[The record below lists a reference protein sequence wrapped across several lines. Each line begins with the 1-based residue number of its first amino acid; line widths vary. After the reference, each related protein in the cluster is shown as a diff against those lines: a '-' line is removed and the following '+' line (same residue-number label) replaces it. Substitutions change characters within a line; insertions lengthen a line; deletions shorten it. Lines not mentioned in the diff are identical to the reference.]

1 MKPGERTAGAASRV
15 TRSLRIPAPHGHLE
29 ARFQPFTDLGRGVAV
44 VCHPH
49 PGHGGTMHTR
59 AVFRAAQALS
69 QVGFDTLRFNFRGVG
84 TSTGSYGGGVGAR
97 EDLRTV
103 LDWLEAHW
111 PAKPILLGGF
121 SFGARISFEVG
132 IAHDSAK
139 SLFGLGLPLTVY
151 DFSFLNGLRKPL
163 LLVQGELDEFG
174 GSESLAGITRQL
186 AGPVTVRSIRGADHF
201 FTDRIEELQ
210 MVMREY
216 FSEGPGATPFSAT
229 AVT

>member
-1 MKPGERTAGAASRV
+1 
-15 TRSLRIPAPHGHLE
+15 
-29 ARFQPFTDLGRGVAV
+29 
-44 VCHPH
+44 
-49 PGHGGTMHTR
+49 MHTR

-103 LDWLEAHW
+103 LDWLEARW
-111 PAKPILLGGF
+111 PARPILLGGF
-121 SFGARISFEVG
+121 SFGARISLEAG
-132 IAHDSAK
+132 IAHDSARA
-139 SLFGLGLPLTVY
+139 LFGLGLPLTVY

-174 GSESLAGITRQL
+174 GNESLARITRQL
-186 AGPVTVRSIRGADHF
+186 AGPMTVRSILGADHF
-201 FTDRIEELQ
+201 FSDRIEELQ
-210 MVMREY
+210 TVMREY
-216 FSEGPGATPFSAT
+216 FSEGPGAAPFAAT